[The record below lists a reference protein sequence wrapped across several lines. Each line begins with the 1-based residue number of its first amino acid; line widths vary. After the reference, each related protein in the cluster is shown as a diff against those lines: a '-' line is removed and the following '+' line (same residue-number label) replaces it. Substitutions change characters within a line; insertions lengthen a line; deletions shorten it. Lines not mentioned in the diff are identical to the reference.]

1 VVLAGIE
8 ERFDVWERLGVLLGL
23 WVRIDS
29 QVWACASCFYFPI
42 NKINCCRADR
52 VVDVTWSVLLQLEA
66 RGERLVV
73 AAPVVQLN
81 RHAGFQLD
89 DMLCP

>member
-1 VVLAGIE
+1 VVLAGFE
-8 ERFDVWERLGVLLGL
+8 EWFVLLGL

-29 QVWACASCFYFPI
+29 LVWGCASCFYFPI

-52 VVDVTWSVLLQLEA
+52 VVDVTWTVLQLEA

-73 AAPVVQLN
+73 AGAAEETC
-81 RHAGFQLD
+81 RFSA
-89 DMLCP
+89 